1 MGYEQIK
8 TEHVGAKNRGG
19 AWMTRF
25 EAKQAAKR
33 KRRQA
38 DEWSG
43 SDFADRVIWLGFR
56 GVGGLESGG
65 GRQSPTSDYNL
76 SMGATRPKSTNAPKV
91 APPPPKRR
99 DLARGLPGTERER
112 AEQRRRF
119 AEEHRETLRRLGK

>member
-1 MGYEQIK
+1 MGYERIK

-33 KRRQA
+33 KRRQV
-38 DEWSG
+38 D
-43 SDFADRVIWLGFR
+43 D
-56 GVGGLESGG
+56 LESGG

-76 SMGATRPKSTNAPKV
+76 RMGTTRPKSTNAPKV
-91 APPPPKRR
+91 APPPPERR